1 MNIVFASHT
10 YMGGPFV
17 VGSHHLAREMKR
29 LGHQVLH
36 MSTPLS
42 PLHLLKYKDRDI
54 RERIRIYRGAGRG
67 AGAGMGAGAGAG
79 ADGADGAEAAE
90 QAVNS
95 VPMSLLPWELA
106 GPIYKATGVNWT
118 LPRMKRLLRA
128 QGMER
133 VDLLL
138 IDQPRFA
145 GLEALVK
152 PAVTVYRPTDLYAQ
166 LTGDRSIAAAE
177 AAIMARA
184 DGLVSTSEPVLAALR
199 PYNPTLPTLLL
210 ENGVEYGHFARGG
223 EEPDDLRGIPGPRAV
238 YVGALDERL
247 DLEALRR
254 LAASQPELSLV
265 VIGPPSEAASALL
278 AGLSNVYL
286 LGPKQ
291 YRDVPRYLHH
301 ADVALLPLSDH
312 AANRGR
318 SPMKLY
324 EYAAAGLP
332 VVVTETPELARRG
345 EPFLHFYRGAEELP
359 AQVRAALAA
368 GRDRRAIAA
377 LAERH
382 AWDAK
387 ARTLLD
393 FAGNLRRAAKAGRRE
408 LTS

>member
-29 LGHQVLH
+29 LGHRVLH

-42 PLHLLKYKDRDI
+42 PMHLLKYKDRDI
-54 RERIRIYRGAGRG
+54 RARLKIYRGQPE
-67 AGAGMGAGAGAG
+67 
-79 ADGADGAEAAE
+79 AEPDQAA
-90 QAVNS
+90 NS

-106 GPIYKATGVNWT
+106 GPIYARTGKNWT
-118 LPRMKRLLRA
+118 LPRMKRLLRE
-128 QGMER
+128 QGMDS

-145 GLEALVK
+145 GLDAIVK

-166 LTGDRSIAAAE
+166 MTGDRSIAAAE

-184 DGLVSTSEPVLAALR
+184 HGLVSTSEPVLEELL
-199 PYNPTLPTLLL
+199 PYNPALPSLLL
-210 ENGVEYGHFARGG
+210 ENGVEYEHFARGG
-223 EEPDDLRGIPGPRAV
+223 AEPEDLRAIPGPRAV

-247 DLEALRR
+247 DLGALRK
-254 LAASQPELSLV
+254 LADARPELALV
-265 VIGPPSEAASALL
+265 VIGPYDDATAAVF
-278 AGLSNVYL
+278 AGRPNVHL
-286 LGPKQ
+286 LGPKK
-291 YRDVPRYLHH
+291 YKDVPRYLHH
-301 ADVALLPLSDH
+301 ADVALLPLSGH
-312 AANRGR
+312 AANKGR

-332 VVVTETPELARRG
+332 VVVTETPELLRRE
-345 EPFLHFYRGAEELP
+345 EPFLYFYRHADEFPGRVGEAI
-359 AQVRAALAA
+359 AAKH
-368 GRDRRAIAA
+368 GRDRIRA

-387 ARTLLD
+387 AKTLLE
-393 FAGNLRRAAKAGRRE
+393 FAEGLRRTASSKEVTR
-408 LTS
+408 SS

>member
-29 LGHQVLH
+29 LGHRVLH

-42 PLHLLKYKDRDI
+42 PMHLLKYKDRDI
-54 RERIRIYRGAGRG
+54 RERIRIYRGEREAGP
-67 AGAGMGAGAGAG
+67 
-79 ADGADGAEAAE
+79 E

-106 GPIYKATGVNWT
+106 GPIYARTGKNWT
-118 LPRMKRLLRA
+118 LPRMKRLLRS
-128 QGMER
+128 QQMER

-145 GLEALVK
+145 GLDKVVK

-166 LTGDRSIAAAE
+166 MTGDSSIAAAE
-177 AAIMARA
+177 AAIMASA
-184 DGLVSTSEPVLAALR
+184 HGLVSTSEPVLGALQ
-199 PYNPTLPTLLL
+199 PYNPALPSLLL
-210 ENGVEYGHFARGG
+210 ENGVEFAHFAAGG
-223 EEPDDLRGIPGPRAV
+223 EEPEDMRAIPGPRAV

-247 DLEALRR
+247 DLDALRR
-254 LAASQPELSLV
+254 LADAWPELGLV
-265 VIGPPSEAASALL
+265 IIGPPSEAAAAAL
-278 AGLSNVYL
+278 GGRPNVHL
-286 LGPKQ
+286 LGPKP
-291 YRDVPRYLHH
+291 YKDVPRYLHH

-332 VVVTETPELARRG
+332 VVVTETPELLRRE
-345 EPFLHFYRGAEELP
+345 EPFLYFYRQAGEFP
-359 AQVRAALAA
+359 AQVRAA
-368 GRDRRAIAA
+368 IAA
-377 LAERH
+377 RHGRERIRAMAERH

-387 ARTLLD
+387 AAALLE
-393 FAGNLRRAAKAGRRE
+393 FAAGLRRAVLTEGRK
-408 LTS
+408 